1 MHLNLPYFTKPFG
14 RPSLRQNLLALL
26 DDQEWLDAL
35 LSRLQVQSL
44 IPPTRFDEHHVFAV
58 QTKPGDDEYTLLEL
72 DRPGQLWVFL
82 DLSNARQ
89 GDEFI
94 VRLYVK
100 LASPDCKL
108 RLHESYTLQD
118 QLAEPVV
125 SLLDRFVPACRLTVT
140 QSRGLSKKVSVE
152 SFVRYSSPGGD

>member
-1 MHLNLPYFTKPFG
+1 MHLNLPYFTNPFG

-35 LSRLQVQSL
+35 LSRLQMQSL
-44 IPPTRFDEHHVFAV
+44 IPPTRFDEHHTFAV

-72 DRPGQLWVFL
+72 DRPGQLWAFL

-89 GDEFI
+89 GDEFVVCLY
-94 VRLYVK
+94 VRLG
-100 LASPDCKL
+100 SPESKFQ
-108 RLHESYTLQD
+108 LHERYELQD
-118 QLAEPVV
+118 QLAEPIV
-125 SLLDRFVPACRLTVT
+125 SLLDRFAPACRLTIS